1 MKSEIDIALKQLVAE
16 RNLPPETVISAFTAG
31 LISAYKKESIT
42 PESQNVSVKLDPTQG
57 DVTIIIRKEV
67 VQDVS
72 DTDLEI
78 AFSDA
83 QTLDDSASIGD
94 MIVTKSMPYELG
106 RIAAQTARQ
115 VMMQRLREAEREFV
129 LAEYSGR
136 ENDIF
141 LATILRVEQRVVI
154 VDLGNSTEAVMPK
167 QEQVFSE
174 RYRQGQKMKVVL
186 KSVENSAKGP
196 ELTASR
202 SDSNLVR
209 KLFEMEVPEIF
220 NGAVE
225 IMDITREA
233 GSRSKVAVRAKQ
245 SGVDPVGSCVGLR
258 GIRIQNVVNELQ
270 GEKIDVIEW
279 DSDPSVFISRA
290 LSPAQAQRIILDH
303 PEKIAIAVVSDQHLS
318 LAIGKEGQN
327 ARLAARLT
335 GWRVDI
341 KGVEEVDP
349 TLEDKPLED
358 TEIITTDPE
367 LVEDIVPEIND
378 IEEIPEPISEETP
391 VLEVSEIVDES
402 TVLESEI
409 ESTEEEITEEIAE
422 EKVEINEEFV
432 ASEAEVAQQA
442 IEEEFDGSAT
452 VDENDSAT
460 SLHDIEDD
468 VWSVNRAKKSAVQE
482 PEDGAI
488 RFAEDIEG
496 LRGGVTVRR
505 GSRGRRDNP
514 RDDAKKRRNTKAGRK
529 RR

>member
-167 QEQVFSE
+167 PEQVFSE

-233 GSRSKVAVRAKQ
+233 GS
-245 SGVDPVGSCVGLR
+245 
-258 GIRIQNVVNELQ
+258 
-270 GEKIDVIEW
+270 
-279 DSDPSVFISRA
+279 
-290 LSPAQAQRIILDH
+290 
-303 PEKIAIAVVSDQHLS
+303 
-318 LAIGKEGQN
+318 
-327 ARLAARLT
+327 
-335 GWRVDI
+335 
-341 KGVEEVDP
+341 
-349 TLEDKPLED
+349 
-358 TEIITTDPE
+358 
-367 LVEDIVPEIND
+367 
-378 IEEIPEPISEETP
+378 
-391 VLEVSEIVDES
+391 
-402 TVLESEI
+402 
-409 ESTEEEITEEIAE
+409 
-422 EKVEINEEFV
+422 
-432 ASEAEVAQQA
+432 
-442 IEEEFDGSAT
+442 
-452 VDENDSAT
+452 
-460 SLHDIEDD
+460 
-468 VWSVNRAKKSAVQE
+468 
-482 PEDGAI
+482 
-488 RFAEDIEG
+488 
-496 LRGGVTVRR
+496 
-505 GSRGRRDNP
+505 
-514 RDDAKKRRNTKAGRK
+514 
-529 RR
+529 

>member
-16 RNLPPETVISAFTAG
+16 RNLPPDTVISAFTAG

-42 PESQNVSVKLDPTQG
+42 PESQNVSVKLDPSQG

-67 VQDVS
+67 VEEV
-72 DTDLEI
+72 TDDDLQIEI
-78 AFSDA
+78 SAA
-83 QTLDDSASIGD
+83 HTLDQSAAIGD

-141 LATILRVEQRVVI
+141 LATILRLEQRHVI
-154 VDLGNSTEAVMPK
+154 VDLGNNTEAVMPK
-167 QEQVFSE
+167 PEQVFTE
-174 RYRQGQKMKVVL
+174 RYRQGQKMKVIL
-186 KSVENSAKGP
+186 KSVENSSRGP

-202 SDSNLVR
+202 SDSTLVK

-279 DSDPSVFISRA
+279 DNDPSVFIARA
-290 LSPAQAQRIILDH
+290 LNPAQAQRIILDH
-303 PEKIAIAVVSDQHLS
+303 PEKVAIAVVSDQHLS

-349 TLEDKPLED
+349 SLQDRPMEK
-358 TEIITTDPE
+358 TEVESAEPE
-367 LVEDIVPEIND
+367 TIDETIDEVVDEVV
-378 IEEIPEPISEETP
+378 EEIDEALTESVE
-391 VLEVSEIVDES
+391 LDDAIVAES
-402 TVLESEI
+402 
-409 ESTEEEITEEIAE
+409 EITEESSQSESEPSATEISE
-422 EKVEINEEFV
+422 EITQIPDEFI

-442 IEEEFDGSAT
+442 IEEEFNDPA
-452 VDENDSAT
+452 VIPEVDSAT
-460 SLHDIEDD
+460 SLHDVEED
-468 VWSVNRAKKSAVQE
+468 VWSVNRAKAAASQA
-482 PEDGAI
+482 PADGAI

-505 GSRGRRDNP
+505 SSRGRRDNP
-514 RDDAKKRRNTKAGRK
+514 KDAPRKKRNTKAGRK